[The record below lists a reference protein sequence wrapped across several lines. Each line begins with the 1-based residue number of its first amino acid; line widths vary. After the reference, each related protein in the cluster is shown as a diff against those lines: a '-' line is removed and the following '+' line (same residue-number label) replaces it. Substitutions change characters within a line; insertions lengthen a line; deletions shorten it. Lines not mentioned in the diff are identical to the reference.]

1 MKTHFKPKSTP
12 ALNTSETQT
21 TLWCCFWNC
30 YIWQRNHYQI
40 DHLWILCSCGHPCLR
55 AGGRVRPKLCN
66 GHFSVPPKLP
76 FTHPKMPIARGGLEK
91 QSSWKTFPIWWNPI
105 SNRNAARMDF
115 NSTDVKTPFWS
126 PREIESCPRPMRNSR
141 RKSFQLSALCI
152 QHVFNISDSSLGV
165 LQFVCMW
172 CLLNCLM
179 LMCWCMHVFHVFGLA
194 TYIDY
199 SLAFAT
205 LFT

>member
-1 MKTHFKPKSTP
+1 MNFM
-12 ALNTSETQT
+12 
-21 TLWCCFWNC
+21 
-30 YIWQRNHYQI
+30 
-40 DHLWILCSCGHPCLR
+40 SCGRPCLR
-55 AGGRVRPKLCN
+55 VWWAGSSETLQWTF
-66 GHFSVPPKLP
+66 FSPTQIAIYPPKNAHS
-76 FTHPKMPIARGGLEK
+76 TGGLEK
-91 QSSWKTFPIWWNPI
+91 QSSWKTFPIWNPI

-141 RKSFQLSALCI
+141 RKSFRLSAQCI
-152 QHVFNISDSSLGV
+152 QHVFNISDFSLSV
-165 LQFVCMW
+165 LQFVFMW

-179 LMCWCMHVFHVFGLA
+179 LMCWCMHVFYVFGLA